1 MPADAAVA
9 ACKHIVSMQCWP
21 DLAKADAYM
30 LVHIVAD
37 SDVACT
43 AQASLLLAI
52 FVAIHCCF

>member
-43 AQASLLLAI
+43 A
-52 FVAIHCCF
+52 